1 MAYFLGRDV
10 DVYITTESAYDATEN
25 AGVWISGGAECAL
38 VNTSGSGDIHFAF
51 ARNHTDYLTYA
62 VKDVTGLDLSIGA
75 VDEDITYF
83 GVRSVTKAEVK
94 KETTVSLTAKKSNFG
109 WDEIFDSGRYG
120 TTTGGSFT
128 GNALRSPTVNTGYR
142 LHVVLKSGEEV
153 FTVPG
158 MCVQGH
164 TVSVNADGTSE
175 ETLEF
180 MSYVTPLIGNAANT
194 GAITTSTL

>member
-10 DVYITTESAYDATEN
+10 DVYITTESASGASN
-25 AGVWISGGAECAL
+25 VGVWISGGAESTL

-128 GNALRSPTVNTGYR
+128 GNALRSPTVDTGYR

-194 GAITTSTL
+194 GAISGSAL